1 MTTERDSEQ
10 KEAGAATLE
19 KEKESLFQ
27 LVKNM
32 TVTEKMRFALR
43 CSKEGRT
50 LLSHDPNRGVQLA
63 LISNPHITEAEVV
76 IIAWSRESD
85 QDVLRRISE
94 NHEWVKHYPV
104 RLGLAWNPKTP
115 LLLVTRLLGT
125 LMRED
130 LSKIA
135 KSKDVPVT
143 VAHAARRLILRKG

>member
-1 MTTERDSEQ
+1 MV
-10 KEAGAATLE
+10 K
-19 KEKESLFQ
+19 KMSL
-27 LVKNM
+27 
-32 TVTEKMRFALR
+32 TEKMRFASK
-43 CSKEGRT
+43 CDKEGRT
-50 LLSHDPNRGVQLA
+50 LLIHDPNRGVQLA
-63 LISNPHITEAEVV
+63 IISNPRITDAEVAMV
-76 IIAWSRESD
+76 AWSRGSD
-85 QDVLRRISE
+85 EDVLRRIYE

-115 LLLVTRLLGT
+115 LSITTKLLTT